1 MLDSTI
7 WQDLR
12 YAWRSLWHARSFAAT
27 ALLTLALGI
36 GGTSAIFS
44 VVDAVLLEPLP
55 LGNADRIVAILHHKA
70 GPVAPANFLEWKRQ
84 STAFSRIGAT
94 EYWTPNVTRDGPAE
108 KVQALHVTTDAFA
121 LAEVAPALGRLFAP
135 GEDESGH
142 EHVAILAWSFWQ
154 SRFAG
159 DQAIVG
165 KSIVLDGVPYGI
177 IGVMPAH
184 FDFPMFWAHDV
195 QLWAP
200 LALGSRAANRDG
212 QSLRVLARLKPGVG
226 LGSARAE
233 METVTRALERIYP
246 GTNRDVT
253 VTPLR
258 DLVVGDVRP
267 ALLVLLGAMAF
278 VLLLAC
284 ANVGHMLLAR
294 GAVRQREMTIRTAL
308 GASRG
313 RVVRQL
319 LTESLLLG
327 VGGGIL
333 GLALAGAGVRA
344 LVALGGG
351 GLPRADEIGL
361 DARVVCFTLLVSL
374 ATGLLFGLAPAV
386 RATGT
391 TVSESLHEGGRT
403 LTGSAR
409 QHRMRDLLVA
419 SEFALAL
426 VLLTGAGL
434 AIRTFVALRDID
446 PGFSPRG
453 VVSMV
458 ISFAGSAEAPPG
470 QRVSFVEQ
478 LLDRVRTLPGVERV
492 SAINHAPLVG
502 DQWGLSFYIEGRSV
516 PKIGEAPAATYR
528 VVVPGYFATM
538 SIRMIAGRDVAWT
551 DRMDAPAV
559 VVIDDFMA
567 RKYWPGQSA
576 VGKRISFDRPDAGVR
591 WFTVIG
597 VVRNTVR
604 SDWAAP
610 AAEEVY
616 VPWLQ
621 ERDYMTS
628 GGGHVGYMTLVVR
641 AHCAAASPCD
651 AAPLVPQ
658 IRNIVSSIDRDIP
671 VASVRTMNDALATA
685 NARPRF
691 TLVVLGVF
699 AGVALFLATI
709 GVYGVMSY
717 AVSRRTQEIGVR
729 LALGAVPSSVI
740 RMVVGE
746 GMTIALTGAAVGIV
760 GAMLLTRTMASFL
773 YGVRPTDPYTF
784 GVVSVLLAAA
794 ALGATYLPARRASR
808 TDPLRAL
815 RAE

>member
-1 MLDSTI
+1 
-7 WQDLR
+7 
-12 YAWRSLWHARSFAAT
+12 
-27 ALLTLALGI
+27 
-36 GGTSAIFS
+36 
-44 VVDAVLLEPLP
+44 
-55 LGNADRIVAILHHKA
+55 
-70 GPVAPANFLEWKRQ
+70 
-84 STAFSRIGAT
+84 
-94 EYWTPNVTRDGPAE
+94 
-108 KVQALHVTTDAFA
+108 
-121 LAEVAPALGRLFAP
+121 
-135 GEDESGH
+135 
-142 EHVAILAWSFWQ
+142 
-154 SRFAG
+154 
-159 DQAIVG
+159 
-165 KSIVLDGVPYGI
+165 
-177 IGVMPAH
+177 
-184 FDFPMFWAHDV
+184 
-195 QLWAP
+195 
-200 LALGSRAANRDG
+200 
-212 QSLRVLARLKPGVG
+212 
-226 LGSARAE
+226 
-233 METVTRALERIYP
+233 
-246 GTNRDVT
+246 
-253 VTPLR
+253 
-258 DLVVGDVRP
+258 
-267 ALLVLLGAMAF
+267 
-278 VLLLAC
+278 
-284 ANVGHMLLAR
+284 
-294 GAVRQREMTIRTAL
+294 
-308 GASRG
+308 
-313 RVVRQL
+313 
-319 LTESLLLG
+319 
-327 VGGGIL
+327 
-333 GLALAGAGVRA
+333 
-344 LVALGGG
+344 
-351 GLPRADEIGL
+351 
-361 DARVVCFTLLVSL
+361 
-374 ATGLLFGLAPAV
+374 
-386 RATGT
+386 
-391 TVSESLHEGGRT
+391 
-403 LTGSAR
+403 
-409 QHRMRDLLVA
+409 MRDLLVA